1 MHHSRRARQLAILAI
16 KANKGTETA
25 DMTYNK
31 EDEEIMNS
39 EPVSDK
45 ELDDELDKEMPNQ
58 PSKDEDFVD
67 AVLTEIDISDLE

>member
-1 MHHSRRARQLAILAI
+1 
-16 KANKGTETA
+16 
-25 DMTYNK
+25 
-31 EDEEIMNS
+31 MNS

-58 PSKDEDFVD
+58 PTKDEDFVD